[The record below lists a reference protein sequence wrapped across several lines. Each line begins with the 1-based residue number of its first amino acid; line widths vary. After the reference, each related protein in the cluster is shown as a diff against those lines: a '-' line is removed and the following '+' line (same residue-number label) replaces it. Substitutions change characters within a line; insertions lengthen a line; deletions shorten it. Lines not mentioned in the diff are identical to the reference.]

1 MLLVVWIN
9 SDNMLLLAG
18 VRQTYYFMG
27 GFSHIGAD
35 WNILGMITEIYRNA
49 RDYKEF
55 WNMSEMAWEKISVR

>member
-1 MLLVVWIN
+1 MLLEVWIN
-9 SDNMLLLAG
+9 SDNISLLAG
-18 VRQTYYFMG
+18 VRQTSYFMS

-35 WNILGMITEIYRNA
+35 WSILGMITEMCGNA